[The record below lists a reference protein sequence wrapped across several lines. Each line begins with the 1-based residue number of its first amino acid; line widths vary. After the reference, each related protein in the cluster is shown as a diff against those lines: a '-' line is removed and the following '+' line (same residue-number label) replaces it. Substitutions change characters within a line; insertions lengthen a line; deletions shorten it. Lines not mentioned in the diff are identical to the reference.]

1 MKTRNIIF
9 LSLLLTFLLNGLLF
23 GQLIQITEPNMISEA
38 NIYEDANGTRYS
50 ELVTFKFKNKMVEM
64 NRGEVIV
71 SENKILYSD
80 FKQLLSNLRNQY
92 GNFVIKKTVPNVV
105 WGDSLGI
112 NKRTNQT
119 VRINDLSQIYRIIFN
134 NPVPTQQVIN
144 VLQTNANI
152 EYAEGPI
159 IAYLTISPNDP
170 WYLDQNYRWSFD
182 VINAE
187 GAWDITKG
195 SPLIGIG
202 INDRFLGQAPQLH
215 QELANKVVY
224 MNISAYGDHG
234 TIVAGVAGAQTNNS
248 TDIAS
253 LGWNLNLLLDNWQ
266 VQGIHN
272 LIIAG
277 ADVINFSWVST
288 DHNALREAIQNALL
302 LGRVCVAAAG
312 NTEWNIPGVR
322 YPAAYNFGEIG
333 QVIAVSGT
341 EMVNGTERFI
351 QGFNYSPG
359 TAPINDPTNAF
370 IDCSAPGA
378 NYRGL
383 HDSLPTGTKHIWKGT
398 SI

>member
-9 LSLLLTFLLNGLLF
+9 ISLLLTFLLNGLLF
-23 GQLIQITEPNMISEA
+23 GQLIQITEPNMVSEA

-182 VINAE
+182 VINAA

-195 SPLIGIG
+195 SPLIGSG
-202 INDRFLGQAPQLH
+202 INDRF
-215 QELANKVVY
+215 
-224 MNISAYGDHG
+224 
-234 TIVAGVAGAQTNNS
+234 
-248 TDIAS
+248 
-253 LGWNLNLLLDNWQ
+253 
-266 VQGIHN
+266 
-272 LIIAG
+272 
-277 ADVINFSWVST
+277 F
-288 DHNALREAIQNALL
+288 
-302 LGRVCVAAAG
+302 
-312 NTEWNIPGVR
+312 
-322 YPAAYNFGEIG
+322 
-333 QVIAVSGT
+333 
-341 EMVNGTERFI
+341 
-351 QGFNYSPG
+351 
-359 TAPINDPTNAF
+359 
-370 IDCSAPGA
+370 
-378 NYRGL
+378 
-383 HDSLPTGTKHIWKGT
+383 
-398 SI
+398 